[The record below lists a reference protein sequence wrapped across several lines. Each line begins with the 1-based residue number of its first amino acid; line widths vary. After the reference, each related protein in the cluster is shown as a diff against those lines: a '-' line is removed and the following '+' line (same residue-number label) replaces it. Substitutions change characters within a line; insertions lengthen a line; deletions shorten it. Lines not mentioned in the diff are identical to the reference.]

1 MALTKSFKET
11 VAARLRS
18 DPEFKVALLA
28 EGMNA
33 LLEGE
38 ESVARLLLRDYVN
51 GTIGFETLAKQT
63 NIPAKSL
70 MRMLSAKGNPSANN
84 LFAIIGALQ
93 KGAGVH
99 ISAVVET
106 LDRAA

>member
-11 VAARLRS
+11 VAARLQS
-18 DPEFKVALLA
+18 DPDFKVALLA
-28 EGMNA
+28 EGINA

-38 ESVARLLLRDYVN
+38 EIIGRFLLRDYVN
-51 GTIGFETLAKQT
+51 ATIGFENLSVQT

-70 MRMLSAKGNPSANN
+70 MRMLSAKGNPSASN

-93 KGAGVH
+93 KDAGAT